1 MAPERERLDAVLVF
15 PSMPAVMKLNKL
27 GTFSMEQ
34 LGQSK
39 SAIAD
44 FMRSSMKKARETND
58 NYEEGL
64 LKLVRTLP
72 NVRPHPLYLYPLFR
86 LLQVI
91 TGSRSEHP
99 NVFWTNAQVSRAP
112 LEILTCD
119 PQHTLY
125 LPLGSLSALPVSSS
139 AGFGLSAE
147 QR

>member
-72 NVRPHPLYLYPLFR
+72 NVRPH
-86 LLQVI
+86 
-91 TGSRSEHP
+91 
-99 NVFWTNAQVSRAP
+99 
-112 LEILTCD
+112 
-119 PQHTLY
+119 
-125 LPLGSLSALPVSSS
+125 LP
-139 AGFGLSAE
+139 F
-147 QR
+147 